1 MKNSQF
7 SLIVILILIDIML
20 AISCSTNDETR
31 SPSPYQW
38 VNLHIDGEEQIKPS
52 ARSGHVTSP
61 LGEHRLLLYGG
72 LTYNEEKSEEQGKDI
87 YTYAGETWEYDAQD
101 GLWAD
106 YTIRPTGKDEAVFFG
121 KDEAVFF
128 GKDEAVFFG
137 KDEAVFFGKDEAV
150 FFGKDEA
157 VFFGKDEAVF
167 FGEDEAVFFGK
178 TKQKDKNP
186 PVRIRTSMD
195 KINSNTTVMFGGVD
209 VSSGAYLN
217 DTWLYD
223 GVKHRWEEVTDESR
237 LTPPSRADHRL
248 VYLQE
253 GKSLL
258 YGGFFMKNEQ
268 AVVYPDLWIYDID
281 TGQWSQ
287 IETEG
292 ETPPVRMLHSMTNI
306 GEGRVLVVGGI
317 QMERATND
325 AWVYDYPSNTW
336 LEIDIEGEKP
346 VERLG
351 QDITYIG
358 KGKAVMFGGYFILE
372 GIYLFPDSLWVLD
385 IEQAIWTEYESNTS
399 NQPRGRRDLSLDR
412 LSDGG
417 IVMFGGGYKTVEE
430 RWFFLNDMWG
440 LLPGE

>member
-121 KDEAVFF
+121 K
-128 GKDEAVFFG
+128 
-137 KDEAVFFGKDEAV
+137 
-150 FFGKDEA
+150 
-157 VFFGKDEAVF
+157 
-167 FGEDEAVFFGK
+167 DEAVFFGK